1 MRGLDPRIHPEK
13 FLALS
18 MDCPAIWREDPLRA
32 FARQ

>member
-1 MRGLDPRIHPEK
+1 MRGLHPCIDPEK

-18 MDCPAIWREDPLRA
+18 MDCRVIEREDALRA